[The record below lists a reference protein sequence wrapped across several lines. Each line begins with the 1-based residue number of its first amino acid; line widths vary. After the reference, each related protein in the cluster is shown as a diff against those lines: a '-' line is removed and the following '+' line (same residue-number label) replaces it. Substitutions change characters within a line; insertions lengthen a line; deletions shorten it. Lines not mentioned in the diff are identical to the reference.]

1 MSRPL
6 LALAACLIAVLLSAC
21 GSSSSDG
28 QQATATATANDSRS
42 ATAQPTDRSTPTPA
56 PTPAP
61 TAPPDKPLYIAL
73 GDSLSYGNGASDR
86 NQTSFVALVHQALG
100 PGYGLLNLGI
110 PGYTSDDL
118 LSRGELDTALADIQR
133 RKKDGIPGNEVAGV
147 TLEIGGNDLLGLYF
161 RLVIPGT
168 CPTVSESL
176 ARPQCV
182 QALQDVLNRFQPN
195 LETILQR
202 LHEAD
207 SGIPLFLMT
216 LYNPFSGSTGA
227 VDQLGQLTL
236 EGQPDTPFPEG
247 LNDVIR
253 TEAAAN
259 GAHLVDWYP
268 LFLGR
273 SGEYIAQDL
282 IHPNDTGYSVL
293 ADAVTKSMRDAGLP
307 VR

>member
-6 LALAACLIAVLLSAC
+6 LALAALLIAGLLAAC
-21 GSSSSDG
+21 GSSSYGG
-28 QQATATATANDSRS
+28 QQVTQTATSDASQS
-42 ATAQPTDRSTPTPA
+42 VTAQPTDRSGPTPA
-56 PTPAP
+56 PTPTP
-61 TAPPDKPLYIAL
+61 TAPLNKPLYLAL

-100 PGYGLLNLGI
+100 PSYGLLNLGI

-118 LSRGELDTALADIQR
+118 LNRGELDSALAEIQR
-133 RKKDGIPGNEVAGV
+133 RKDDGITGNEVAGV

-161 RLVIPGT
+161 KLVIPGT
-168 CPTVSESL
+168 CPTVTEAL

-182 QALQDVLNRFQPN
+182 QALQDALNRFQPN
-195 LETILQR
+195 LETTLQR

-207 SGIPLFLMT
+207 SGIPIFLMT
-216 LYNPFSGSTGA
+216 LYNPFSGTTGA

-247 LNDVIR
+247 LNDIIR

-268 LFLGR
+268 LFLGK
-273 SGEYIAQDL
+273 SKEYIAQDL
-282 IHPNDTGYSVL
+282 IHPNDTGYGVL
-293 ADAVTKSMRDAGLP
+293 ADAVTKSMQDAGLP